1 LIKLRQSI
9 RDYNLYGGMRVSD
22 LIEQMRDAW
31 GFTAGKIAIGVDI
44 LRKMISDDEC
54 VKFLSFPA
62 CIVATGT
69 RGVLKEMVKRRL
81 VDVIVTTCGTL
92 DHDLARSWRN
102 YYRGSFNLD
111 DRELHKM
118 GINRLGNILV
128 PNDSYGI
135 LIEGKMQELLSA
147 LWNEG
152 VREISS
158 KDLSREIG
166 LRLCG
171 EDSILYWA
179 AKNNIP
185 VYVPGITDG
194 AVGYQLWLFSQDH
207 KIKIDLLRDEQE
219 LNDLMFE
226 AERTGALIIGGGISK
241 HHVIWWNQ
249 FKGGLDYA
257 VYITTAVEWDG
268 SLSGARVREA
278 ISWGK
283 VKETAKHVTIE
294 GDATVILPLMI
305 AALLPEESRNNFNL

>member
-1 LIKLRQSI
+1 MIMDAEAIK
-9 RDYNLYGGMRVSD
+9 DYDLHEDMKISD
-22 LIEQMRDAW
+22 LIDQMRNAW
-31 GFTAGKIAIGVDI
+31 GFSSEKIVTGIDI
-44 LRKMISDDEC
+44 LKMMISDEKC
-54 VKFLSFPA
+54 LKFLSFPA

-111 DRELHKM
+111 DRELHRA
-118 GINRLGNILV
+118 GVNRLGNVLI
-128 PNDSYGI
+128 PNESYGI
-135 LIEGKMQELLSA
+135 IIEKKMQDLLSA
-147 LWNEG
+147 LWSEG

-158 KDLSREIG
+158 RELSREIG
-166 LRLCG
+166 LRLCN
-171 EDSILYWA
+171 EDSILYWS

-194 AVGYQLWLFSQDH
+194 AVGYQIWLFSQDH
-207 KIKIDLLRDEQE
+207 KIKIDIMKDEQE
-219 LNDLMFE
+219 INDLIFD
-226 AERTGALIIGGGISK
+226 AEKTGALVIGGGISK

-268 SLSGARVREA
+268 SLSGARVHEA

-294 GDATVILPLMI
+294 GDATIILPLMI
-305 AALLPEESRNNFNL
+305 AAVIS

>member
-1 LIKLRQSI
+1 LITDDEAIK
-9 RDYNLYGGMRVSD
+9 DYNLYENMKVSD
-22 LIEQMRDAW
+22 LIVQMRDAW
-31 GFTAGKIAIGVDI
+31 GFTAEKIAAGVDI
-44 LRKMISDDEC
+44 LRMMISDKEC
-54 VKFLSFPA
+54 LKFLSFPA

-81 VDVIVTTCGTL
+81 IDVIVTTCGTL

-111 DRELHKM
+111 DRELHKA
-118 GINRLGNILV
+118 GINRLGNVLI
-128 PNDSYGI
+128 PNESYGI
-135 LIEGKMQELLSA
+135 IIERKMQELLSA
-147 LWNEG
+147 LWSEG
-152 VREISS
+152 VRELSS
-158 KDLSREIG
+158 RELSREIG
-166 LRLCG
+166 LRLCN

-179 AKNNIP
+179 ARNNIP

-194 AVGYQLWLFSQDH
+194 AVGYQIWLFSQDRE
-207 KIKIDLLRDEQE
+207 IKIDIMKDEQE
-219 LNDLMFE
+219 INDLIFD

-257 VYITTAVEWDG
+257 IYITTAVEWDG

-294 GDATVILPLMI
+294 GDATVILPLI
-305 AALLPEESRNNFNL
+305 VAALIS